1 MDKQPQRESKQG
13 AAVPLVPRF
22 FQQRNDIIDVA
33 ELCITE
39 NFAVCPTVAFCIE
52 MSQISYE
59 YC

>member
-1 MDKQPQRESKQG
+1 MDKQPWHEPKQG

-22 FQQRNDIIDVA
+22 FQQRNYVIDVA
-33 ELCITE
+33 ELYVAE
-39 NFAVCPTVAFCIE
+39 NFAVCPTIALYIE